1 MSAFGVSY
9 IVLWIVVLFETLVLL
24 LVFREIGLMYMA
36 RRESFVRDGPT
47 LGALIP
53 EVEAFTPKG
62 DPRGREDLRAP
73 LTALVFGAFG
83 CQLCAPVVHKIE
95 RWEAWVPGLTAVLVA
110 ERAEL
115 RVIPRDMAR
124 LSSEVWVVGKGEVKK
139 RFGVRASP
147 YVVLVDDRGIALAKG
162 IVNHHSDIN
171 RLLSEVRDRS
181 PRLFPVERSTDTPVT
196 TGGQVVHA

>member
-1 MSAFGVSY
+1 VSAFGVSY

-47 LGALIP
+47 LGAPIP

-73 LTALVFGAFG
+73 VTALVFGAFG

-95 RWEAWVPGLTAVLVA
+95 RWAAWVPGLTAVLVA

-115 RVIPRDMAR
+115 RVLPRDVVR

-181 PRLFPVERSTDTPVT
+181 PRLFPVERGKGTPAS
-196 TGGQVVHA
+196 TGGEVVHA